1 VDLPQFQ
8 ELRYGLK
15 VRISNFFNRFFW
27 FYKTKG
33 FRELFL
39 HLCGK
44 IIRPS
49 RFEKFCSTVD
59 IRNSKVKIALSP
71 VDFISYLYPE
81 IKKRSIEKFV
91 KEAESKLSEN
101 QKISSADFPSKWNS
115 GRNLQVIIFAISRL
129 IPPDFV
135 VETGTANGTTAN
147 SWASAM
153 KLNKKGKVLT
163 VDIRESTLP
172 AVSKEN
178 LRFIECQVSDGS
190 INALSK
196 ILQKRNFK
204 NSIFLHDSDH
214 SYFGQYSDYQ
224 AALNNNFD
232 LLLSDDIDASL
243 AFIDFS
249 ENLDSVVLFDER
261 KFIGGVRLKS

>member
-1 VDLPQFQ
+1 M
-8 ELRYGLK
+8 RIANSLK
-15 VRISNFFNRFFW
+15 RIFW

-33 FRELFL
+33 FRDLFL
-39 HLCGK
+39 HLCAK

-59 IRNSKVKIALSP
+59 IRNSKTKIALSP

-81 IKKRSIEKFV
+81 IKKRSIENFV
-91 KEAESKLSEN
+91 KEAELKLSDN
-101 QKISSADFPSKWNS
+101 KYISSEDFPSKWNS
-115 GRNLQVIIFAISRL
+115 GRNLQIIIFAITRL
-129 IPPDFV
+129 VAPDFV

-153 KLNKKGKVLT
+153 KLNKKGKVIT
-163 VDIRESTLP
+163 VDIKNTTLP

-178 LRFIECQVSDGS
+178 LKYIECQVSDGS
-190 INALSK
+190 INALSN

-232 LLLSDDIDASL
+232 LLLSDDIDASF

-249 ENLDSVVLFDER
+249 ENLNSVVLFDER